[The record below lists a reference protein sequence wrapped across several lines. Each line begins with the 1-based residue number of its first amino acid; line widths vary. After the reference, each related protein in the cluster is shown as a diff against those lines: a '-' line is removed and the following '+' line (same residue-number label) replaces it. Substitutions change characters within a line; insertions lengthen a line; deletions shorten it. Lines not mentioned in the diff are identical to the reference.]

1 MKGLREKGLIVS
13 FVKISD
19 GELVPTKLVKR
30 ASHSFVRDIEMK
42 VHQEVRMP
50 KKVKPGYRKK
60 RKEEIDK
67 RIRKAKRAHIEEI
80 YKRKAK
86 EKR

>member
-1 MKGLREKGLIVS
+1 MPRYLCIR
-13 FVKISD
+13 
-19 GELVPTKLVKR
+19 
-30 ASHSFVRDIEMK
+30 K

-86 EKR
+86 ERR